1 MNPDITDEERL
12 LERIALS
19 AESQTRTVGVDE
31 YFLNYKGREDKYQR
45 PPKEVGE

>member
-19 AESQTRTVGVDE
+19 EESQTRTVGVDR
-31 YFLNYKGREDKYQR
+31 YFLQYRGREDKYQR
-45 PPKEVGE
+45 PPREID